1 MVRLWTR
8 EYSPFALMADFNGS
22 IKTAQING
30 SLQQPTST
38 ACLLDH
44 PSVNYN
50 LALPMQ
56 TLLST

>member
-30 SLQQPTST
+30 SLQQITST
-38 ACLLDH
+38 AHFNGLFIG
-44 PSVNYN
+44 SSIG
-50 LALPMQ
+50 Q
-56 TLLST
+56 F